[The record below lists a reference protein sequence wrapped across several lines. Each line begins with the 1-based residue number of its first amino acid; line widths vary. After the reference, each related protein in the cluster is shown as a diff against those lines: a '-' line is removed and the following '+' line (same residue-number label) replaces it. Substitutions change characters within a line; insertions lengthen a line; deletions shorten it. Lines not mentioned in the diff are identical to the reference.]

1 VPETPPA
8 GAPAPTSNDT
18 DPGRMPAD
26 TGIRRRTRAR
36 AGAATLAAL
45 ATAGLLAA
53 LIALLPPSTPPPG
66 GDPAGRAVGIEATV
80 VRVVDGDTLVVE
92 VAGRH
97 EPVRLIGI
105 DTPETVHPDR
115 PAECFGAEASARLAA
130 LLPPGATVRLTRDV
144 EPRDVYDRLL
154 AYVERAPDGLLVN
167 VAQVAEGYAE
177 ASHHPP
183 NTVHRDR
190 LDRAERAA
198 RAARLGLWSSCGGTG
213 VPLAAADQPG

>member
-1 VPETPPA
+1 MPHIPPA
-8 GAPAPTSNDT
+8 GA
-18 DPGRMPAD
+18 
-26 TGIRRRTRAR
+26 RAR
-36 AGAATLAAL
+36 TFVLVLAAL
-45 ATAGLLAA
+45 AAAA
-53 LIALLPPSTPPPG
+53 LALATVRASSAPPG
-66 GDPAGRAVGIEATV
+66 DHPAGRAGGSGGRGVATV

-154 AYVERAPDGLLVN
+154 AYVERTPDGLLVN

-190 LDRAERAA
+190 LDAAERAA
-198 RAARLGLWSSCGGTG
+198 RTAGLGLWSACGGTG
-213 VPLAAADQPG
+213 VPLPPSGRPG

>member
-1 VPETPPA
+1 MPETPPA
-8 GAPAPTSNDT
+8 GAPARATV
-18 DPGRMPAD
+18 PA
-26 TGIRRRTRAR
+26 RVAP
-36 AGAATLAAL
+36 AAL
-45 ATAGLLAA
+45 AAVALAVAGLLAA
-53 LIALLPPSTPPPG
+53 GRTALVPPSTPPPPG
-66 GDPAGRAVGIEATV
+66 GVEATV
-80 VRVVDGDTLVVE
+80 VRVVDGDTIVVD

-105 DTPETVHPDR
+105 DTPETVHPER
-115 PAECFGAEASARLAA
+115 AAECFGAEASARLAA

-167 VAQVAEGYAE
+167 VAQVAGGYAE

-190 LDRAERAA
+190 LDRAELTA
-198 RAARLGLWSSCGGTG
+198 RAAGLGLWSACGGTG
-213 VPLAAADQPG
+213 VPLPSTDRPG

>member
-1 VPETPPA
+1 MPERPPA
-8 GAPAPTSNDT
+8 GAPARATA
-18 DPGRMPAD
+18 PA
-26 TGIRRRTRAR
+26 RTAR
-36 AGAATLAAL
+36 TALAAL
-45 ATAGLLAA
+45 AAVALAVAGVLATGRTARR
-53 LIALLPPSTPPPG
+53 PPSTPPPA
-66 GDPAGRAVGIEATV
+66 GDPAGPAGPGGLEATV

-115 PAECFGAEASARLAA
+115 PAQCFGAEASARLAA

-167 VAQVAEGYAE
+167 IAQVAEGYAE

-198 RAARLGLWSSCGGTG
+198 RAAGLGLWSACGGTG
-213 VPLAAADQPG
+213 VPLPAADRPG

>member
-1 VPETPPA
+1 MPQFPPA
-8 GAPAPTSNDT
+8 GA
-18 DPGRMPAD
+18 
-26 TGIRRRTRAR
+26 RAR
-36 AGAATLAAL
+36 TFVLALAAL
-45 ATAGLLAA
+45 AAGAVALAA
-53 LIALLPPSTPPPG
+53 VRASSPPPG
-66 GDPAGRAVGIEATV
+66 DDPAGGGGGAGGGGQATV

-92 VAGRH
+92 VGGRH

-154 AYVERAPDGLLVN
+154 AYVERTPDGLLVN
-167 VAQVAEGYAE
+167 VAQVAGGYAE

-183 NTVHRDR
+183 NTVHRDG
-190 LDRAERAA
+190 LDEAERAA
-198 RAARLGLWSSCGGTG
+198 RAAGLGLWSACGGTG
-213 VPLAAADQPG
+213 VPLPPSDRPG

>member
-1 VPETPPA
+1 MPQIPPA
-8 GAPAPTSNDT
+8 GA
-18 DPGRMPAD
+18 
-26 TGIRRRTRAR
+26 RAR
-36 AGAATLAAL
+36 TFVLVLAAL
-45 ATAGLLAA
+45 AAGAVALAA
-53 LIALLPPSTPPPG
+53 VRASSPPPG
-66 GDPAGRAVGIEATV
+66 DDPAGRGGGAGGGGQATV

-92 VAGRH
+92 VGGRH

-130 LLPPGATVRLTRDV
+130 LLPPGATVRLTRDI

-154 AYVERAPDGLLVN
+154 AYVERTPDGLLVN

-183 NTVHRDR
+183 NTAHRDR
-190 LDRAERAA
+190 LDEAERAA
-198 RAARLGLWSSCGGTG
+198 RAAGLGLWSACGGTG
-213 VPLAAADQPG
+213 VPLPPSDRPG